1 MLRAPAELDVLR
13 GLAAEPRALAV
24 QVMPPRVLSSGRLL
38 EMLPLEPVVLGGGP
52 LRGRSDPT
60 IAVLPSVPAGTYRV
74 RVEGSGTGGWLMLGI
89 GQDQFA
95 LRSEAITWPAPPIEM
110 TFPVDV
116 RALIVRGDED
126 ARRAVR
132 RVVVEPLSI
141 LPASARLTDLV
152 ARRAVKYAGVSVFF
166 LDERSFA
173 EPEGFWIGG
182 SRQSAVVVQA
192 DRPQSSVD
200 LMIRNAPVEN
210 RLTMVSGQWRE
221 ELTLTPGEER
231 HVQVPLGAG
240 QRAALVTAT
249 TTSGFRP
256 SASTPDSRD
265 DRFLGVWVRPAN

>member
-1 MLRAPAELDVLR
+1 
-13 GLAAEPRALAV
+13 
-24 QVMPPRVLSSGRLL
+24 
-38 EMLPLEPVVLGGGP
+38 
-52 LRGRSDPT
+52 
-60 IAVLPSVPAGTYRV
+60 
-74 RVEGSGTGGWLMLGI
+74 MLGI

-110 TFPVDV
+110 TFPIDV

-132 RVVVEPLSI
+132 RVVVEPVSI

-192 DRPQSSVD
+192 DRPQPSVD
-200 LMIRNAPVEN
+200 LVIRNAPVEN
-210 RLTMVSGQWRE
+210 RLTLVSGQWRE
-221 ELTLTPGEER
+221 ELTLAAGEER

-240 QRAALVTAT
+240 QRAAFVTAT

-265 DRFLGVWVRPAN
+265 DRFLGVWVRPGI